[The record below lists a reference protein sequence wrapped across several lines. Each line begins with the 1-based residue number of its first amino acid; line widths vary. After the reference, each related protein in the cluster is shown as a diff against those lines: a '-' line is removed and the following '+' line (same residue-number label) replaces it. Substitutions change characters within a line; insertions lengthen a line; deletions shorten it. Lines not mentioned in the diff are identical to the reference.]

1 MHNVFLILGTT
12 VGAGVYSLPSVVVKV
27 GVWPFIGLAVILAI
41 LLARI
46 NIFYRKVVEKFSEK
60 HQLPG
65 YVNLVMGTNLSRVA
79 TFLLLFST
87 YGAIVA
93 YLVISGNFIAKLVPV
108 SAGVGST
115 FFYVVMFVLLYFS
128 GKLIERIDYSFV
140 FLKMV
145 FLLLVLVFAALLF
158 PVKLTTLMV
167 KDIPQINVVLGYG
180 AILFALTGFS
190 IVPELKKQKNIA
202 KYIVGTQMVILFV
215 YIAFAVLNSPYVTTG
230 EFIITN
236 PILSFVFNVAG
247 LLCVTTPYLMLSW
260 VVYDIHN
267 KDLKFRKRDSML
279 LTLIVP
285 LFALILGIND
295 FMRIMSVTG
304 GVFLGAIAVL
314 IVVLYQKLFP
324 GKNRLEVL
332 VIKTVFVLG
341 IVAEVVGVFNH

>member
-12 VGAGVYSLPSVVVKV
+12 IGAGVYSLPSVVVKI
-27 GVWPFIGLAVILAI
+27 GIWPFIVLATILAI

-65 YVNLVMGTNLSRVA
+65 YVNLVMGKKFSRIA

-93 YLVISGNFIAKLVPV
+93 YLVIGGRFIAKLVPV
-108 SAGVGST
+108 SAGIGSAW
-115 FFYVVMFVLLYFS
+115 FYLAMFVLLFFS
-128 GKLIERIDYSFV
+128 GKLLEKIDYSFV
-140 FLKMV
+140 FLKMI
-145 FLLLVLVFAALLF
+145 FLLLVLIIALLLF
-158 PVKLTTLMV
+158 SVQLTSLT
-167 KDIPQINVVLGYG
+167 IGNISQINVILGYG

-190 IVPELKKQKNIA
+190 IVPELKKQTNITKSIIGTQGA
-202 KYIVGTQMVILFV
+202 ILLVYIV
-215 YIAFAVLNSPYVTTG
+215 FAVLLSPHVNKG
-230 EFIITN
+230 EFIVTN

-260 VVYDIHN
+260 VIYDIYS
-267 KDLKFRKRDSML
+267 KDLKFKKRDSML

-295 FMRIMSVTG
+295 FMQIMSVTG

-332 VIKTVFVLG
+332 IIKTVFILG
-341 IVAEVVGVFNH
+341 IVAELVGVFYH